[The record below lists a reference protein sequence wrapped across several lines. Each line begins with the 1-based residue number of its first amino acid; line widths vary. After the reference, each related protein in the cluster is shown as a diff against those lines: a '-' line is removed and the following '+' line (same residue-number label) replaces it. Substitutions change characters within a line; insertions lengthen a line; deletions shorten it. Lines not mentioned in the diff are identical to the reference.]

1 VTLSVDVRHAQGA
14 FRLEAR
20 FDSDA
25 AVTALFG
32 PSGSGKT
39 TLVNLVA
46 GLIRPTDGRIL
57 LDGEPLFDAARRIDV
72 PVHRRRIGYV
82 FQEARLFPH
91 LSVRSN
97 LGYGRRM
104 AALAGRRGDGDEFD
118 RVVALLGIAPLLA
131 RKPAGLSGGEAQR
144 VAIGRA
150 LLARPR
156 LLLMDEPLAALDAA
170 RKAEILP
177 YLERV
182 AAEARVPIVYVS
194 HSVPEVVRLAGT
206 VVALDHGRVVACGPA
221 SEVIGGLDTTGLA
234 GADDA
239 GAVLEAIVD
248 GDEPDGLTRL
258 ATPAGRLVVPA
269 LGRPAGARL
278 RLLVRARDVLVA
290 AERPHGLSALNVL
303 PATVAAIGPPH
314 GAAVDVSL
322 SAGTAVLHARLTR
335 RAVAELA
342 LAPGKPCF
350 AIVKASALADD
361 GGPPAPTTGA
371 ADA

>member
-1 VTLSVDVRHAQGA
+1 MRIEADVHHLQGA
-14 FRLEAR
+14 FRL
-20 FDSDA
+20 DA
-25 AVTALFG
+25 AFVSEAPVTALFG

-39 TLVNLVA
+39 TLVNILA
-46 GLIRPTDGRIL
+46 GLIRPTEGRVL
-57 LDGEPLFDAARRIDV
+57 LDGEPLFDSARRIDV
-72 PVHRRRIGYV
+72 SVHRRGVGYV

-97 LGYGRRM
+97 LGYGRKM
-104 AALAGRRGDGDEFD
+104 AALAGRRGADDFD

-156 LLLMDEPLAALDAA
+156 LLLMDEPLAALDTA

-182 AAEARVPIVYVS
+182 AAETRVPIVYVS

-206 VVALDHGRVVACGPA
+206 VVALDRGRVVASGPA
-221 SEVIGGLDTTGLA
+221 DAVIGGLDVPGQP
-234 GADDA
+234 GAQDA
-239 GAVLEAIVD
+239 GAVLPAVVTA
-248 GDEPDGLTRL
+248 DEPDGLTRL
-258 ATPAGRLVVPA
+258 DTPAGPLLVPTPH
-269 LGRPAGARL
+269 RPPGTRL

-290 AERPHGLSALNVL
+290 VERPEGLSALNVL
-303 PATVAAIGPPH
+303 PATVAAIGAPH
-314 GAAVDVSL
+314 GAAVDVTL
-322 SAGTAVLHARLTR
+322 AAGAATLHARLTR
-335 RAVAELA
+335 RAVGELA
-342 LAPGKPCF
+342 LVPGKPCF

-361 GGPPAPTTGA
+361 GGPPPPSGA

>member
-1 VTLSVDVRHAQGA
+1 MRLEVDVRHVQGA
-14 FRLEAR
+14 FKLDAA
-20 FDSDA
+20 FASDA

-39 TLVNLVA
+39 TLVNILA
-46 GLIRPTDGRIL
+46 GLIRPSEGRVL
-57 LDGEPLFDAARRIDV
+57 LDGEPLFDSARRIDV
-72 PVHRRRIGYV
+72 AVHRRGVGYV

-104 AALAGRRGDGDEFD
+104 AALAGRRGDADEFD
-118 RVVALLGIAPLLA
+118 RVVALLGISALLD

-156 LLLMDEPLAALDAA
+156 LLLMDEPLAALDTA

-177 YLERV
+177 YLEAV
-182 AAEARVPIVYVS
+182 AAETRVPIVYVS

-221 SEVIGGLDTTGLA
+221 DTVIGGLDATSS
-234 GADDA
+234 DDA
-239 GAVLEAIVD
+239 GAVLDAVVAGEEA
-248 GDEPDGLTRL
+248 DGLTRL
-258 ATPAGRLVVPA
+258 DTTAGPLLVPA

-290 AERPHGLSALNVL
+290 REAPHGLSALNVL
-303 PATVAAIGPPH
+303 PATVTMIGVPH

-322 SAGTAVLHARLTR
+322 AAGSAVIHARLTR
-335 RAVAELA
+335 RAVEALA
-342 LAPGKPCF
+342 LAPGRPCF
-350 AIVKASALADD
+350 AIVKASTLAGD
-361 GGPPAPTTGA
+361 GGAAPPRDA